1 MWEIS
6 PIIRQQLEA
15 AGLTMECTCTA
26 VPEQY
31 ELFKEGSPAGHIR
44 VRWSRFTV
52 DYPEAAEERLYDGV
66 VDGFGA
72 FSDREREEC
81 LSMAISLITQRM
93 SSA

>member
-6 PIIRQQLEA
+6 PSIRRQLEA

-31 ELFKEGSPAGHIR
+31 ALFKGDKPAGHIH
-44 VRWSRFTV
+44 VRWSRYTV
-52 DYPEAAEERLYDGV
+52 DYPEAADECLYEGT
-66 VDGFGA
+66 VDGYGT
-72 FSDREREEC
+72 FSEREREEC

-93 SSA
+93 SSS